1 MDLAFIGDTLMR
13 LLGALPVTL
22 ELFVASVGAGLALAI
37 GITAL
42 RASGHALPVAATR
55 FYVFVFRGTP
65 LLVQLFLIYYGLAQF
80 DAVRHGVLW
89 PVLRDPFWCAVIA
102 MALNTAAYTSE
113 IFRGGLAAVPRGE
126 VEAARAYG
134 LSGLRLWRRIVVPL
148 ALRRALPA
156 YATEIVLM
164 VKATALAS
172 IVTVME
178 MTGVAQKIIAR
189 SYRAIEV
196 FLVAGAIYL
205 ALTFLITRAVALAE
219 ARLDPRH
226 RRRRRAA

>member
-1 MDLAFIGDTLMR
+1 MDFAFLVDTLVR

-22 ELFVASVGAGLALAI
+22 EIFIASIGAGLALAI

-42 RASGHALPVAATR
+42 RASGRVPLVAATR
-55 FYVFVFRGTP
+55 LYVFVFRGTP

-80 DAVRHGVLW
+80 DAVRHGFLW

-134 LSGLRLWRRIVVPL
+134 LSGPRLWRRIVVPL

-156 YATEIVLM
+156 YATEVVLM

-219 ARLDPRH
+219 ARLDPR
-226 RRRRRAA
+226 RRRGVA

>member
-1 MDLAFIGDTLMR
+1 
-13 LLGALPVTL
+13 
-22 ELFVASVGAGLALAI
+22 LALAI

-42 RASGHALPVAATR
+42 RTSGRALPVAATR
-55 FYVFVFRGTP
+55 FYVFVFRGSP

-80 DAVRHGVLW
+80 DAVRHGFLW

-102 MALNTAAYTSE
+102 MALNTAAYSSE

-134 LSGLRLWRRIVVPL
+134 LSGPTLWRRIVLPL

-178 MTGVAQKIIAR
+178 ITGVAQKIIAR

-205 ALTFLITRAVALAE
+205 ALTFLITRAVALVE
-219 ARLDPRH
+219 ARLDPGRH
-226 RRRRRAA
+226 R

>member
-1 MDLAFIGDTLMR
+1 VDLAFLGDTSMR

-22 ELFVASVGAGLALAI
+22 ELFIASVAAGLALAI

-42 RASGHALPVAATR
+42 RASGRALPVAATR
-55 FYVFVFRGTP
+55 FYVFVFRGSP

-80 DAVRHGVLW
+80 DAVRHGFLW

-102 MALNTAAYTSE
+102 MALNTAAYSSE

-134 LSGLRLWRRIVVPL
+134 LSGPTLWRRIVLPL

-178 MTGVAQKIIAR
+178 ITGVAQKIIAR

-205 ALTFLITRAVALAE
+205 ALTFLITRGVALVE
-219 ARLDPRH
+219 ARLDPG
-226 RRRRRAA
+226 RRR